1 MIKLK
6 NQKGVTLVILSIAV
20 LIMLIISSV
29 LIYHATTGMENS
41 YLTNMYN
48 DVSVLRDK
56 IEIYYVR
63 HGKLPI
69 LNITYPNVEQL
80 KGINVNDNDK
90 YYIID
95 LKLLDG
101 LTLNY
106 GKGYDLIAQNKV
118 SNDIYVVN
126 EQSHTVYY
134 VLGIE
139 YDKEIYYTIPEE
151 YTKVIPK

>member
-6 NQKGVTLVILSIAV
+6 NQKGVTLVILSVAV
-20 LIMLIISSV
+20 IMMLIISSI
-29 LIYHATTGMENS
+29 LIYHATTGMENN

-56 IEIYYVR
+56 IAIYYVR

-80 KGINVNDNDK
+80 KGINANDNDK

-106 GKGYDLIAQNKV
+106 GRGYDLIAQNKV

-139 YDKEIYYTIPEE
+139 YDNEIYYTIPEE